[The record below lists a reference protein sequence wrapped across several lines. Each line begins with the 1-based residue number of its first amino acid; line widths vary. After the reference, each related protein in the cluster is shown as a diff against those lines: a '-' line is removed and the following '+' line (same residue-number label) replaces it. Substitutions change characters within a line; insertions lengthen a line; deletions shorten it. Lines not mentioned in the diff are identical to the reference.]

1 MGTVRGFD
9 GGWGPRLCPGI
20 HFRRLGSS
28 LDIMKK
34 ASSVIWLTGA
44 AILSLG
50 GVTGFI
56 LLFFPGMNVF
66 WLILSPMIFAV
77 YQIPA
82 VAVFFFYK
90 KRKKRASA
98 EDPSSA
104 Q

>member
-1 MGTVRGFD
+1 
-9 GGWGPRLCPGI
+9 
-20 HFRRLGSS
+20 
-28 LDIMKK
+28 MKK

-50 GVTGFI
+50 GLAGFV
-56 LLFFPGMNVF
+56 LLFFPVMNVF
-66 WLILSPMIFAV
+66 WLILSPVIFAV

-90 KRKKRASA
+90 KRKRRASD
-98 EDPSSA
+98 EDSSSD